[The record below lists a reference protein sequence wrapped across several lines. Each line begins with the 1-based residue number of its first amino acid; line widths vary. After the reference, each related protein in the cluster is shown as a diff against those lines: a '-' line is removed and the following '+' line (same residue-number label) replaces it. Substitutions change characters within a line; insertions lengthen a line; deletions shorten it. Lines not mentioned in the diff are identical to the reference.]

1 MITTGDVIS
10 FLETFAPLELAASWD
25 NVGLLLG
32 RRDVHVERVMTCLTV
47 TPETAGEAIES
58 GAGLIVSH
66 HPILFRA
73 VKRLTNATPE
83 ECTVLDLARQGI
95 AVYSPH
101 TAFDDAP
108 GGINDIISRA
118 LKLQHITPLRKRT
131 AAAQCKI
138 VVFVPPDDLTRVSD
152 ALFAGGAGR
161 IGQYTQCSFRL
172 QGTGTFFGSESS
184 NPTVGQR
191 GRREEVAEWRLEVVC
206 KADQVAEAI
215 ARMRQAHSY
224 EEPAF
229 DVYPLQATASAAAGS
244 GRIGTLPAAVRLN
257 DFAAAVK
264 ASLHSSLVQVVG
276 DPSARIERVAILC
289 GSGGELI
296 GDAVCAKADAF
307 LTGEL
312 RFHDCLAAQAQGLHL
327 VLPGHYATERIGV
340 EGLAGQLQARFPQV
354 SVWASRR
361 EQDPLRPA

>member
-1 MITTGDVIS
+1 MVTTGDVLS
-10 FLETFAPLELAASWD
+10 FLETLAPLELAASWD

-47 TPETAGEAIES
+47 TPETADEAIQS
-58 GAGLIVSH
+58 GVGLVVSH

-83 ECTVLDLARQGI
+83 ERTVLDLAQNGI

-118 LKLQHITPLRKRT
+118 IKLKDITPLRKRG

-138 VVFVPPDDLTRVSD
+138 VVFVPPDDLPRVSD
-152 ALFAGGAGR
+152 ALFAGGAGQ
-161 IGQYTQCSFRL
+161 IGQYSQCSFRL
-172 QGTGTFFGSESS
+172 QGTGTFFGSDSS
-184 NPTVGQR
+184 NPTIGQK

-206 KADQVAEAI
+206 PADHVADAL

-229 DVYPLQATASAAAGS
+229 DVYPLHGTPSTAAGA
-244 GRIGTLPAAVRLN
+244 GRIGSLPAPVRLS
-257 DFAAAVK
+257 DFAATVK
-264 ASLHSSLVQVVG
+264 ASLNASLVQIVG
-276 DPSARIERVAILC
+276 DPSAWIERVAIVC
-289 GSGGELI
+289 GSGGEFI
-296 GDAVCAKADAF
+296 GDAVSVKANAF

-312 RFHDCLAAQAQGLHL
+312 RFHDCLAAQAQGLDL

-340 EGLAGQLQARFPQV
+340 EELAGQLQTRFPQV

>member
-1 MITTGDVIS
+1 MLTTGDVIG
-10 FLETFAPLELAASWD
+10 FLETLAPLELAASWD

-32 RRDVHVERVMTCLTV
+32 RRDANVERVMTCLTV
-47 TPETAGEAIES
+47 TPETADEAIQS
-58 GAGLIVSH
+58 GVGLIVSH

-73 VKRLTNATPE
+73 VKRLTNAAPE
-83 ECTVLDLARQGI
+83 ESTVLDLARHGI

-108 GGINDIISRA
+108 GGINDILARA
-118 LKLQHITPLRKRT
+118 IKLQDVAPLRKRG

-138 VVFVPPDDLTRVSD
+138 VVFVPPDDLPRVSD
-152 ALFAGGAGR
+152 ALFAGGAGQ
-161 IGQYTQCSFRL
+161 IGQYSQCSFRL
-172 QGTGTFFGSESS
+172 QGTGTFFGSDSS
-184 NPTVGQR
+184 NPTVGQK

-206 KADQVAEAI
+206 PADHVAEAL
-215 ARMRQAHSY
+215 ARMREAHSY

-229 DVYPLQATASAAAGS
+229 DVYPLQGTASATAGS
-244 GRIGTLPAAVRLN
+244 GRIGMLPAPVQLGE
-257 DFAAAVK
+257 FAATVK
-264 ASLHSSLVQVVG
+264 ASLHAPLVQVVG
-276 DPSARIERVAILC
+276 DPSARIDRVAIIC
-289 GSGGELI
+289 GSGGEFI
-296 GDAVCAKADAF
+296 ADAISAKANAF

-340 EGLAGQLQARFPQV
+340 EDLAERLQVRFPQV
-354 SVWASRR
+354 PVWASRH